1 VAQGCGI
8 HEPAVAHGC
17 AVMSRK
23 DGHDRIVAQGAMD
36 GGAINEPK
44 DGEGEPGISSI
55 PLPSRLFNVKKLELV
70 VF

>member
-1 VAQGCGI
+1 
-8 HEPAVAHGC
+8 
-17 AVMSRK
+17 MSRK